1 MALDKAFCDSWTPRV
16 QGLLRIILGYLLIQ
30 HGSAKL
36 FGVPHVEMFDGLNLV
51 SLIGL
56 SGILEFFGGVLLL
69 LGLFTRPTAFVLS
82 GLMASAYFIA
92 HASQGKV
99 LMPMMNGGELAVVYC
114 FVFLFFAAAGAG
126 DWSFDGRR
134 KTA

>member
-1 MALDKAFCDSWTPRV
+1 MALDTACCTQWIPRA

-36 FGVPHVEMFDGLNLV
+36 FGVPHVEMFDGLDLV

-92 HASQGKV
+92 HASQGKA

>member
-1 MALDKAFCDSWTPRV
+1 MALDKAFCDTWIPRV

-36 FGVPHVEMFDGLNLV
+36 FGVPHVAMFDGLNLV

-69 LGLFTRPTAFVLS
+69 LGLFTRPTAFILS
-82 GLMASAYFIA
+82 GLMAFAYFLA
-92 HASQGKV
+92 HATQGMV

-114 FVFLFFAAAGAG
+114 FVFLFFAVAGAG
-126 DWSFDGRR
+126 DWSLDGRR
-134 KTA
+134 KAA